1 MNTDE
6 NTILLHGAGLQLYV
20 YYLLDN
26 GQSDLRE
33 KGLVRA
39 YNLATELITTF
50 TTLASAYELPEHGP
64 VSYFRALCLAA
75 MFILRL
81 CYSNMSGSLDIDSG
95 KGAFSSAICL
105 TRRISLE
112 DNDLPGRM
120 SRILTQLW
128 SAQVRS
134 GSRDK
139 DPGLKLKTRMAAS
152 LIHDS
157 LWMWREEFGGQRN
170 TAQTPPVGIRNPGLA
185 VQNLTLGSTQDE
197 AAVEVWTLE
206 DMIDAEMLALLP
218 FSLDGEP

>member
-6 NTILLHGAGLQLYV
+6 NKILLHGAGLQLYV

-26 GQSDLRE
+26 GQSDLRK

-50 TTLASAYELPEHGP
+50 TTLASAHELPEHGP
-64 VSYFRALCLAA
+64 VSYFRVLCLAA

-81 CYSNMSGSLDIDSG
+81 CYSNLSGSLDIDSG
-95 KGAFSSAICL
+95 KSAFSSAICL

-128 SAQVRS
+128 SAQMRS

-139 DPGLKLKTRMAAS
+139 DPSLKLKTRMAAS

-170 TAQTPPVGIRNPGLA
+170 TAQTPPVGMRNPDLA
-185 VQNLTLGSTQDE
+185 VQNLTVGSTQDE
-197 AAVEVWTLE
+197 AAVEGWTLE